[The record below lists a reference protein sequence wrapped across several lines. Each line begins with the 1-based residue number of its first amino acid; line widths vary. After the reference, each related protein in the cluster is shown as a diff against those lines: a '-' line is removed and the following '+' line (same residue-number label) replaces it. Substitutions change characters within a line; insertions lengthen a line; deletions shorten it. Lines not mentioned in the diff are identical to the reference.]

1 MKDFILFLQ
10 NLQKNFLSYKKID
23 RRELEVL
30 KKRKFSILTSTVV
43 LSQLLVTT
51 PLQVLADEKPSN
63 VATEQS
69 TTVNTDHSTT
79 DSTDTTKEET
89 TTDSSSEQPEQK
101 PSESTDQST
110 DSTTDS
116 SQTTESKPETTT
128 PGTTDSSQPENN
140 TQDTTKPSETK
151 PVEQPTTKPSES
163 VNQEV
168 TQPTKPV
175 EVTPSQQ
182 VSKQPSTTGQN
193 AQPKTETKAQAQ
205 ATVQEEPKAYHQA
218 PTAPIQELVPSSKQ
232 DSEGNIHFEKDES
245 VESFIRKIGES
256 ARKIG
261 QENDLYASVMIAQAI
276 LESASGQSQLA
287 QAPNYNLFGIKGT
300 HNGKGVSFATQ
311 EDLGNG
317 TLYTTQATFRQYEN
331 YEDSLNDYAQLLK
344 EGLTGNSHFYEGVW
358 KTNAK
363 TYQEATK
370 FLTGRYA
377 TDTSY
382 DKKLNG
388 LIETYDLT
396 TYDKEVAGP
405 QLSKEGYIVPVKNYT
420 ISSPYG
426 TRGGEF
432 HRGLD
437 LAAAQGEPIYAS
449 KAGTVVKA
457 EFHPSWGNVV
467 AIEHEDGTTALYAHQ
482 QEYQVKVGDKV
493 KQGQIIGYVGSTG
506 NSTGSHLHL
515 ELALDRSLTQE
526 KLINPETVLF

>member
-1 MKDFILFLQ
+1 MKKTSKL
-10 NLQKNFLSYKKID
+10 LSA
-23 RRELEVL
+23 LL
-30 KKRKFSILTSTVV
+30 LLGQVV
-43 LSQLLVTT
+43 GYT
-51 PLQVLADEKPSN
+51 PSVLADEEQST

-69 TTVNTDHSTT
+69 ATVNTDSSTT
-79 DSTDTTKEET
+79 DSTDIIKEET
-89 TTDSSSEQPEQK
+89 TTDSSIEQPEQK
-101 PSESTDQST
+101 PSESTDQT
-110 DSTTDS
+110 TNSTTDS

-128 PGTTDSSQPENN
+128 SGTTDSSQPENN

-168 TQPTKPV
+168 TQPTKPA
-175 EVTPSQQ
+175 EVTPSQS
-182 VSKQPSTTGQN
+182 VVTQPSTTGQN
-193 AQPKTETKAQAQ
+193 AQSKAETKAQAQ
-205 ATVQEEPKAYHQA
+205 PTVQEESKTYHQA
-218 PTAPIQELVPSSKQ
+218 PTSPIQELVPSSKQ
-232 DSEGNIHFEKDES
+232 DNEGNIHFEKNES

-256 ARKIG
+256 ARKVG

-344 EGLTGNSHFYEGVW
+344 EGLTGNSQFYSGVW

-377 TDTSY
+377 TDTKY
-382 DKKLNG
+382 NQKLNG
-388 LIETYDLT
+388 LIETYHLT
-396 TYDKEVAGP
+396 DYDKEVAGP

-420 ISSPYG
+420 ISSPFG

-432 HRGLD
+432 HRGID

-449 KAGTVVKA
+449 KEGTVVKA
-457 EFHPSWGNVV
+457 EFHPSWGNYV

-482 QEYQVKVGDKV
+482 QEYQVKMGDKV

-506 NSTGSHLHL
+506 NSTGSHLHF
-515 ELALDRSLTQE
+515 ELCLDHSLNQSQ
-526 KLINPETVLF
+526 LVDPETVLF

>member
-1 MKDFILFLQ
+1 MKKTSKL
-10 NLQKNFLSYKKID
+10 LSA
-23 RRELEVL
+23 LL
-30 KKRKFSILTSTVV
+30 LLGQVV
-43 LSQLLVTT
+43 GYT
-51 PLQVLADEKPSN
+51 PSVLADEKPSN

-69 TTVNTDHSTT
+69 TTVNADNSTT
-79 DSTDTTKEET
+79 ASTNTTKEET
-89 TTDSSSEQPEQK
+89 TTDSSIEQPEQK

-116 SQTTESKPETTT
+116 SQTTESESETTT

-140 TQDTTKPSETK
+140 TQESTKPSETK

-168 TQPTKPV
+168 TQPTKPA
-175 EVTPSQQ
+175 EVTPSQP

-193 AQPKTETKAQAQ
+193 AQPKAETKAQTQ
-205 ATVQEEPKAYHQA
+205 ATVQEESKAYRQA

-232 DSEGNIHFEKDES
+232 DNEGNIHFEKDES
-245 VESFIRKIGES
+245 VETFIRKIGES

-344 EGLTGNSHFYEGVW
+344 EGLTGNSHFYDGVW

-388 LIETYDLT
+388 LIETYDLIK
-396 TYDKEVAGP
+396 YDKEVAGP
-405 QLSKEGYIVPVKNYT
+405 QLNKKGYVVPLKNYT
-420 ISSPYG
+420 ISSPFG

-437 LAAAQGEPIYAS
+437 LAAPQGEPIYAS

-457 EFHPSWGNVV
+457 EFHPSWGNYV

-493 KQGQIIGYVGSTG
+493 EQNQIIGYVGSTG
-506 NSTGSHLHL
+506 NSTGSHLHF
-515 ELALDRSLTQE
+515 ELCLDHSLNQSQ
-526 KLINPETVLF
+526 LVDPETVLF

>member
-1 MKDFILFLQ
+1 MKKTSKL
-10 NLQKNFLSYKKID
+10 LSA
-23 RRELEVL
+23 LL
-30 KKRKFSILTSTVV
+30 LLGQVV
-43 LSQLLVTT
+43 GYT
-51 PLQVLADEKPSN
+51 PSVLADEEQPTVS
-63 VATEQS
+63 TEQS
-69 TTVNTDHSTT
+69 ATVNADNSTT
-79 DSTDTTKEET
+79 ASTDTTKEET
-89 TTDSSSEQPEQK
+89 TTDSSIEQPEQK
-101 PSESTDQST
+101 PSEFTDQSI

-128 PGTTDSSQPENN
+128 PGTTDSSQPENHM
-140 TQDTTKPSETK
+140 QDTTKPSETK

-168 TQPTKPV
+168 TQPTKPA
-175 EVTPSQQ
+175 EVTSSQS
-182 VSKQPSTTGQN
+182 VATQPSTTGQN
-193 AQPKTETKAQAQ
+193 AQPKAETKAQTQ
-205 ATVQEEPKAYHQA
+205 PTVQEESKAYHQA

-232 DSEGNIHFEKDES
+232 DNEGNIHFEKDES

-311 EDLGNG
+311 EDLGDG

-344 EGLTGNSHFYEGVW
+344 EGLTGNSHFYDGVW
-358 KTNAK
+358 KANAK

-396 TYDKEVAGP
+396 KYDKEV
-405 QLSKEGYIVPVKNYT
+405 
-420 ISSPYG
+420 
-426 TRGGEF
+426 
-432 HRGLD
+432 
-437 LAAAQGEPIYAS
+437 
-449 KAGTVVKA
+449 
-457 EFHPSWGNVV
+457 
-467 AIEHEDGTTALYAHQ
+467 
-482 QEYQVKVGDKV
+482 
-493 KQGQIIGYVGSTG
+493 
-506 NSTGSHLHL
+506 
-515 ELALDRSLTQE
+515 
-526 KLINPETVLF
+526 

>member
-1 MKDFILFLQ
+1 M
-10 NLQKNFLSYKKID
+10 
-23 RRELEVL
+23 
-30 KKRKFSILTSTVV
+30 
-43 LSQLLVTT
+43 LLLGQVIGYT
-51 PLQVLADEKPSN
+51 PAVLADEEHPTVS
-63 VATEQS
+63 TEQS

-79 DSTDTTKEET
+79 DSTDTTKEEI
-89 TTDSSSEQPEQK
+89 TTDSSMEQEQSEQK
-101 PSESTDQST
+101 PNESTDESD
-110 DSTTDS
+110 DSATDS
-116 SQTTESKPETTT
+116 SQTTESKPETTI

-151 PVEQPTTKPSES
+151 PVEQPNTKPSES
-163 VNQEV
+163 GSQEV
-168 TQPTKPV
+168 TQPTNPA
-175 EVTPSQQ
+175 EVTPSQP
-182 VSKQPSTTGQN
+182 VVPQPSTTVQN
-193 AQPKTETKAQAQ
+193 TQPKTEEST
-205 ATVQEEPKAYHQA
+205 TQEEPKAYHQA
-218 PTAPIQELVPSSKQ
+218 PTAPIQELVPSSKETA
-232 DSEGNIHFEKDES
+232 EGNIHFEKDES

-276 LESASGQSQLA
+276 LESASGQSKLA

-317 TLYTTQATFRQYEN
+317 VLYTTQATFRQYQS

-344 EGLTGNSHFYEGVW
+344 EGLTGNSHFYDGVW

-377 TDTSY
+377 TDTKY

-420 ISSPYG
+420 ISSPFG

-457 EFHPSWGNVV
+457 EFHPSWGNYV

-506 NSTGSHLHL
+506 NSTGSHLHF
-515 ELALDRSLTQE
+515 ELCLDHSLSQSQ
-526 KLINPETVLF
+526 LVDPETVLF

>member
-1 MKDFILFLQ
+1 MKRTSKL
-10 NLQKNFLSYKKID
+10 LSA
-23 RRELEVL
+23 LL
-30 KKRKFSILTSTVV
+30 LLGQVV
-43 LSQLLVTT
+43 GYT
-51 PLQVLADEKPSN
+51 PAVLADEKPSN

-69 TTVNTDHSTT
+69 TTVNADNSTT
-79 DSTDTTKEET
+79 ASTNTTKEET
-89 TTDSSSEQPEQK
+89 TTDSSIEQSEQK

-128 PGTTDSSQPENN
+128 HGTTDSSQPENN

-151 PVEQPTTKPSES
+151 SVEQPNTKPSES
-163 VNQEV
+163 GSQEV
-168 TQPTKPV
+168 TQPTKPA
-175 EVTPSQQ
+175 EGTPSQPVATQ
-182 VSKQPSTTGQN
+182 SSTTEQN
-193 AQPKTETKAQAQ
+193 TQPKVETKAQAQ
-205 ATVQEEPKAYHQA
+205 PTVQEELKAYHQA
-218 PTAPIQELVPSSKQ
+218 PTAPIQELVPSSKETA
-232 DSEGNIHFEKDES
+232 EGNIHFEKDES
-245 VESFIRKIGES
+245 VESFVRKIGES
-256 ARKIG
+256 ARKVG

-311 EDLGNG
+311 EDLGDG
-317 TLYTTQATFRQYEN
+317 ALYTTQATFRQYEN

-344 EGLTGNSHFYEGVW
+344 EGLTGNSHFYDGVW
-358 KTNAK
+358 KSNAK

-396 TYDKEVAGP
+396 KYDKEVAGP
-405 QLSKEGYIVPVKNYT
+405 QLNKKGYVVPLKNYT
-420 ISSPYG
+420 ISSPFG

-437 LAAAQGEPIYAS
+437 LAAPQGEPIYAS

-457 EFHPSWGNVV
+457 EFHPSWGNYV

-493 KQGQIIGYVGSTG
+493 EQNQIIGYVGSTG
-506 NSTGSHLHL
+506 NSTGSHLHF
-515 ELALDRSLTQE
+515 ELCLDHSLNQSQ
-526 KLINPETVLF
+526 LVDPETVLF

>member
-1 MKDFILFLQ
+1 M
-10 NLQKNFLSYKKID
+10 
-23 RRELEVL
+23 
-30 KKRKFSILTSTVV
+30 KRKKWSLLTSTMV
-43 LSQLLVTT
+43 LSQLFVMT

-63 VATEQS
+63 VTTEQS
-69 TTVNTDHSTT
+69 MTVNTDHSTT
-79 DSTDTTKEET
+79 ANTDTTKEET

-101 PSESTDQST
+101 PSESTDQMT
-110 DSTTDS
+110 NSTTDS

-128 PGTTDSSQPENN
+128 PSTTDSSQPENN

-151 PVEQPTTKPSES
+151 PVEQPNTKPSES
-163 VNQEV
+163 GSQEV
-168 TQPTKPV
+168 TQPTKPT
-175 EVTPSQQ
+175 EVTSSQPVTPQ
-182 VSKQPSTTGQN
+182 TSITGQN
-193 AQPKTETKAQAQ
+193 TQPKAEIKAQAQ
-205 ATVQEEPKAYHQA
+205 PTVEEESKAYHQA
-218 PTAPIQELVPSSKQ
+218 PTAPIQELVPSSNQ

-331 YEDSLNDYAQLLK
+331 YEESLNDYVQLLK
-344 EGLTGNSHFYEGVW
+344 EGLTGNRRFYDGVW

-396 TYDKEVAGP
+396 KYDKEVAGP

-420 ISSPYG
+420 ISSPFG
-426 TRGGEF
+426 IRGGEF

-437 LAAAQGEPIYAS
+437 LAAPQGEPIYAS
-449 KAGTVVKA
+449 KAGTVIKA
-457 EFHPSWGNVV
+457 EFHPSWGNYV

-482 QEYQVKVGDKV
+482 KEYQVKVGDKV

-506 NSTGSHLHL
+506 NSTGSHLHF
-515 ELALDRSLTQE
+515 ELCLDHSLNQSQ
-526 KLINPETVLF
+526 LVDPETVLF